1 MTRADRLDEPVGAL
15 VRRLRKERGF
25 TQAVLAA
32 KAGCSRSLIQQ
43 IENGTRVPQLS
54 LREKLSLALGTALP
68 SNGSTGAARAI
79 EHRHDQLRMRFNV
92 LLGADAAAVE
102 RGLRL
107 VERLLEAAR
116 AGEDAQ
122 PLREIA
128 LRQLDRAEDVL
139 AQVPSR
145 TATVWE
151 WSTVRD
157 MSTVVEHATRTVRMI
172 HTASL
177 GSISGDAGDDY
188 HEALLR
194 LAARPAPDRVDIRR
208 IYVVDH
214 ISDMWPY
221 EDRLWR
227 LSRAGIE
234 NVIVKRDHAPNA
246 TGLLL
251 VDRRFVVVGE
261 YDAEPET
268 RVASRISALPHD
280 VVFAERRFQQLDRLK
295 HTRSAFV
302 ADPLIADPPLAHYT
316 DLDDADCRTHFRA
329 TLESAW
335 DRLS

>member
-1 MTRADRLDEPVGAL
+1 MTRADRLDEPVGEL

-43 IENGTRVPQLS
+43 IENGSRLPQLS

-68 SNGSTGAARAI
+68 ANGHPGAVRSI
-79 EHRHDQLRMRFNV
+79 DHRRDQLRMRFNV
-92 LLGADAAAVE
+92 LLGEDAAAVE
-102 RGLRL
+102 RALRL
-107 VERLLEAAR
+107 VERLIDAAR
-116 AGEDAQ
+116 TDDAQ

-157 MSTVVEHATRTVRMI
+157 MGTVVEHATRSVRMI

-177 GSISGDAGDDY
+177 NSISGDAGDDY
-188 HEALLR
+188 HDALLR
-194 LAARPAPDRVDIRR
+194 IAARTGPDRVDLRR
-208 IYVVDH
+208 VYVVDR
-214 ISDMWPY
+214 ISDIWPY
-221 EDRLWR
+221 EDKLWR
-227 LSRAGIE
+227 LTRAGVE
-234 NVIVKRDHAPNA
+234 NVVVKRDHAATA

-261 YDAEPET
+261 YDSEPET
-268 RVASRISALPHD
+268 RVASRISGLPHD
-280 VVFAERRFQQLDRLK
+280 VVFAERRFQQLYRLK
-295 HTRSAFV
+295 GTRSAFV
-302 ADPLIADPPLAHYT
+302 VNPLLADPPLDRYE
-316 DLDDADCRTHFRA
+316 DLDDADCRTHFRTA
-329 TLESAW
+329 LQDAW
-335 DRLS
+335 NRLA